1 LAAPVVRLI
10 DHNVMGVDAK
20 DMSRYSEMFNRHNEI
35 TRTVED
41 LRRRVTE
48 VDPQTDHPTDSV
60 KA

>member
-1 LAAPVVRLI
+1 MCQLTRLV
-10 DHNVMGVDAK
+10 DHNGMGVDAM
-20 DMSRYSEMFNRHNEI
+20 DMSRYSETFNRHNEI

-41 LRRRVTE
+41 LRRRVAE